1 MGQTGFLSKLLLHAK
16 AFILFLSCPN
26 ILLVLG
32 KVRQWH
38 RLPGEVVE
46 SSFLEVFKTHVDVR
60 LRNVVS
66 GHGDGGLTVKQGEHN
81 GLASPN
87 NSRV

>member
-1 MGQTGFLSKLLLHAK
+1 M
-16 AFILFLSCPN
+16 
-26 ILLVLG
+26 
-32 KVRQWH
+32 
-38 RLPGEVVE
+38 E